1 MPQITTD
8 KSRFDLDTIHRF
20 LSHDAYW
27 SLGIPRE
34 RVQRAIEHSLC
45 FALLDDD
52 GRQIGFAR
60 VITDYSSIAYLA
72 DVFVL
77 PPHRGRGLSKLMM
90 QAIREHPDLQQVR
103 RWLLVTRDAQGLYR
117 QYGFRIVS
125 RPERVME
132 IVATP
137 SERGGTNPP
146 RSESSTN

>member
-8 KSRFDLDTIHRF
+8 QARFDLDTIHRF
-20 LSHDAYW
+20 LSQDAYW

-45 FALLDDD
+45 FAVLDDD
-52 GRQIGFAR
+52 GRQVGFAR
-60 VITDYSSIAYLA
+60 VITDFSSIAYLA

-77 PPHRGRGLSKLMM
+77 PSHRGRGLSKLMM

-103 RWLLVTRDAQGLYR
+103 RWLLVTRDAQGLYQ
-117 QYGFRIVS
+117 QYGFRTVS

-137 SERGGTNPP
+137 SERGANTP